1 MPLLMKA
8 QIWQESRFNPDC
20 QSLCGGKGLMQL
32 MPETAK
38 EMSQA
43 TVRKSQ
49 ENPDLFDP
57 ETNINL
63 GIKYDR
69 VQFDHFPEI
78 SEREE
83 QLMFMLGAYNCGRGY
98 DINVEL
104 VTLYRVVKSHLDEF
118 IRYLRWL
125 LAARD
130 EFERFKKE
138 NPETLTDIQRAVRFY
153 FLLKAGFGS
162 KIKSP
167 TFSCAPSRPSNFNLL
182 RIEEELSAIH
192 MRLTRV

>member
-1 MPLLMKA
+1 
-8 QIWQESRFNPDC
+8 
-20 QSLCGGKGLMQL
+20 
-32 MPETAK
+32 
-38 EMSQA
+38 
-43 TVRKSQ
+43 
-49 ENPDLFDP
+49 
-57 ETNINL
+57 
-63 GIKYDR
+63 
-69 VQFDHFPEI
+69 
-78 SEREE
+78 
-83 QLMFMLGAYNCGRGY
+83 
-98 DINVEL
+98 
-104 VTLYRVVKSHLDEF
+104 LDEF